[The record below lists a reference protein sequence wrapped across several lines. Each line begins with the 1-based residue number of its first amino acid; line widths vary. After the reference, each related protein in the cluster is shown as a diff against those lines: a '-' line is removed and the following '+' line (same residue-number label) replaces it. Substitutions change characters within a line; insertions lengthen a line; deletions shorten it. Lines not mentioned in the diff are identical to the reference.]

1 MSAVTTAVRYVGPS
15 FDVRNFVNAAA
26 NGEVVDEPEAMFNE
40 FRFAVGSET
49 DAPASVEGEE
59 VALLPPTLFA
69 TTMGLP
75 ITWTTLPSS
84 NLYSSTTLSPFLST
98 IIRPRKINLI
108 ADNGTFVTVDACSR
122 NSHDVVDFLEIDI
135 ADRGV
140 EGEDVSER

>member
-1 MSAVTTAVRYVGPS
+1 MGPS

-26 NGEVVDEPEAMFNE
+26 NGEVVDEPDAMFNE

-49 DAPASVEGEE
+49 DAPVSVDEE

-84 NLYSSTTLSPFLST
+84 NLYSSTTLSSFLST

-108 ADNGTFVTVDACSR
+108 VDIGTFVTADACSR
-122 NSHDVVDFLEIDI
+122 NWHDVVDFLEIDI

-140 EGEDVSER
+140 EGEDVKER